1 MDTAHLS
8 YEKGNK
14 DKSIHG
20 FAEHPK
26 YIYGWAYQ
34 YFPLLYTDDVPSL
47 ALLEFGLADWPGHTD
62 GWGTEVGGASGRW
75 RPIDVAQHG
84 VEGAGK
90 VIGPR
95 TAVVVA
101 PGWDQ
106 AGQQQKQQEEEVERE
121 GCPQHPG

>member
-47 ALLEFGLADWPGHTD
+47 ALLVVLLIGLVIRMGGGQKWEEPQ
-62 GWGTEVGGASGRW
+62 VGG
-75 RPIDVAQHG
+75 
-84 VEGAGK
+84 
-90 VIGPR
+90 GPLM
-95 TAVVVA
+95 
-101 PGWDQ
+101 
-106 AGQQQKQQEEEVERE
+106 
-121 GCPQHPG
+121 